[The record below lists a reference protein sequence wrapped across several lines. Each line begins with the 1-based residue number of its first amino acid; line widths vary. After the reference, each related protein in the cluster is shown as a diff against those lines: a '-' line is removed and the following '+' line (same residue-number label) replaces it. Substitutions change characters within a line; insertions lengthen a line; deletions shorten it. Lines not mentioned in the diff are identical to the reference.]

1 MSEKYLDFSKIFFL
15 SINISEINMP
25 ILEYN
30 GKKPEISS
38 KSYVSPQ
45 STIIGDVKVSDNV
58 IIWPGSIIRAE
69 NSPIFIGEYS
79 TIFNGV
85 IMLTRSQKSSIN
97 VGRYCIIETGVVLLG
112 CFMEDYVQ
120 IKETT
125 LIFEEASIGEGVIIM
140 NGSQVPPGLTIPART
155 VMRGIPVEPLREQ
168 TRNDVLKQKER
179 AENYSQL
186 FIKIIDQLPN
196 AQGYLLTLPDFL
208 KLMIKKE

>member
-1 MSEKYLDFSKIFFL
+1 VNLEKFYIFYLFSI
-15 SINISEINMP
+15 ISEIKMP
-25 ILEYN
+25 IIEHN

-38 KSYVSPQ
+38 NSYVSPQ
-45 STIIGDVKVSDNV
+45 STIIGDVKINDNV

-69 NSPIFIGEYS
+69 NSPIVIGEYS
-79 TIFNGV
+79 TIFDGV
-85 IMLTRSQKSSIN
+85 MMLTRSQRSSIN
-97 VGRYCIIETGVVLLG
+97 IGRYCIIESGATLLG

-120 IKETT
+120 IMEGT

-155 VMRGIPVEPLREQ
+155 VMRGIPVESIREQ
-168 TRNDVLKQKER
+168 TRNDLLKQKDR

-186 FIKIIDQLPN
+186 FIKIINQLPN

-208 KLMIKKE
+208 KLLLKKDE

>member
-1 MSEKYLDFSKIFFL
+1 
-15 SINISEINMP
+15 MP
-25 ILEYN
+25 IIEYN
-30 GKKPEISS
+30 GKKPVISPN
-38 KSYVSPQ
+38 SYVSPQ
-45 STIIGDVKVSDNV
+45 STIIGDVKISDNV
-58 IIWPGSIIRAE
+58 VIWPGSIIRAE
-69 NSPIFIGEYS
+69 NSPIVIGEYS

-97 VGRYCIIETGVVLLG
+97 IGRYCIIETGVVLLG

-155 VMRGIPVEPLREQ
+155 VMKGIPVEPLRQQ
-168 TRNDVLKQKER
+168 TRNDLLKQKER

-208 KLMIKKE
+208 KLMIQKE

>member
-1 MSEKYLDFSKIFFL
+1 
-15 SINISEINMP
+15 MP
-25 ILEYN
+25 IIEYN

-45 STIIGDVKVSDNV
+45 STLIGDVKVSDNV

-69 NSPIFIGEYS
+69 NSPIIIGEYS

-97 VGRYCIIETGVVLLG
+97 IGRYCIIETGVVLLG

-140 NGSQVPPGLTIPART
+140 SGSQVPPGLTIPART
-155 VMRGIPVEPLREQ
+155 VMKGIPVETLRQQ

-186 FIKIIDQLPN
+186 FTKIINQLPN

-208 KLMIKKE
+208 KLMIQKD